1 MKCQNCNTK
10 EATSHITEIINGN
23 KHEMYLCSE
32 CAAKLK
38 TGMDFGIGD
47 FLGGLFGGSKVK
59 LPSEESQKRKD
70 VCDCCG
76 MDFNEFLQKGRLG
89 CGNCYRIFGD
99 RLQRPL
105 KQIHG
110 TCEHIGKVPTRIGG
124 ELKISREI
132 TKLEAELNQAVLKQE
147 FEKAAELR
155 DEISRLRAENQKE
168 V

>member
-38 TGMDFGIGD
+38 T
-47 FLGGLFGGSKVK
+47 
-59 LPSEESQKRKD
+59 
-70 VCDCCG
+70 G